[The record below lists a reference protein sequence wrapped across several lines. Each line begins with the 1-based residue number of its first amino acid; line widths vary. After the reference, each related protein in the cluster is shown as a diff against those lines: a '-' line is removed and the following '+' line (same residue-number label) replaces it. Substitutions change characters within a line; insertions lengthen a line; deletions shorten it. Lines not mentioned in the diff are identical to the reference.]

1 MMTMEDMMNKATM
14 NKKETTAKL
23 IMLAMKDKLSIAKD
37 SIINTMM
44 TS

>member
-1 MMTMEDMMNKATM
+1 MTTTEDMMSKATM

-23 IMLAMKDKLSIAKD
+23 IMLAMKDKLSIAID
-37 SIINTMM
+37 SLINTMM